1 MRSAER
7 MCRLANSRDQANKE
21 TREGGQVGTVVMW
34 EAPGPSEAAT
44 HPAHIAVQERGHGVD
59 KSHSVL
65 RKSEYLAFS
74 VKSPFFFLVF
84 SFRTAPKAYRH
95 SQARRRIRA
104 VAG

>member
-1 MRSAER
+1 

-21 TREGGQVGTVVMW
+21 TREGGQVGTAVMW

-65 RKSEYLAFS
+65 RESEYLAFS
-74 VKSPFFFLVF
+74 VKSPFFFFGLF
-84 SFRTAPKAYRH
+84 
-95 SQARRRIRA
+95 I
-104 VAG
+104 